1 MQRIKM
7 MVTAQILVAMV
18 LLGGCV
24 PWKNKYEICNA
35 NLESLQAVFDNA
47 QDRLQTCESEKSQL
61 NGQLQ
66 AALANLQTAQS
77 QQRKAG
83 GLEGDMGG
91 EYDPVRGTVTVSLAS
106 DLFFD
111 AGKVKLKSDPKN
123 KLNRISQIIN
133 REHANKEVWVV
144 GHTDKDPIKKSG
156 WKDNWQ
162 LSTERALAV
171 TRYLVGQGVSAK
183 QVVAAG
189 CGEFR
194 PISSSK
200 AKNRRVEI
208 VVHTR

>member
-1 MQRIKM
+1 MQKIKM
-7 MVTAQILVAMV
+7 MVTAGVLVSMA

-24 PWKNKYEICNA
+24 PWKQKYETCNA
-35 NLESLQAVFDNA
+35 NLENLQALFDSA
-47 QDRLQTCESEKSQL
+47 QERVQQCESEKSRL
-61 NGQLQ
+61 NSQYLAAMEKLKESQ
-66 AALANLQTAQS
+66 A
-77 QQRKAG
+77 QRKAG
-83 GLEGDMGG
+83 GLEREGG
-91 EYDPVRGTVTVSLAS
+91 QYDPVHGTVTVSLAS

-111 AGKVKLKSDPKN
+111 AGKVTLKSDPKA

-194 PISSSK
+194 PVGSSK

-208 VVHTR
+208 IVHTR